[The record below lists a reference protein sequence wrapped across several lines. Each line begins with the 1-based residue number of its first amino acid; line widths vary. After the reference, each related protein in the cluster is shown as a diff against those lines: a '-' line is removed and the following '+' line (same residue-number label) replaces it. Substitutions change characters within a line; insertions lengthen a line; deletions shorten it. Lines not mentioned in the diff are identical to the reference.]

1 MVKQMIEKILRPFL
15 TSAMSVTELIRSAK
29 ANSLVEYASHTRAEP
44 RCLIENEIANIPEM
58 PDVARTM
65 LTIFSGYYLASVSIA
80 TNVGDVNVIK
90 QLDKVNPNRRV
101 SNSIG
106 MPVDALI
113 AMEAYENGLPDPTKP
128 IKLPAFESADS
139 EDSSGTTLGRNT
151 IDLLKAADQLSVG
164 KTLEVEFNSQG
175 ERRTIVVNARLQ
187 TQLATSDALANIL
200 SIGSIDNSV
209 KERYHKWR
217 AGDLEMVKDLILC
230 RDIFVNHRKA
240 LINDNTGYYAQARAA
255 NKANKISAILSQN
268 PSVANYS
275 TIFIIS
281 QDTVNK
287 LQRETG
293 YKLDNFQQREKIFG
307 KTFAM
312 MIAVVEPKWQDVT
325 IYHHSINRPTTV
337 SFKDMKGIGKSGSGD
352 EVSQVLEAYRIGDA
366 PKF

>member
-1 MVKQMIEKILRPFL
+1 MIEQILRPFL
-15 TSAMSVTELIRSAK
+15 TSAMSVTELVRSTK
-29 ANSLVEYASHTRAEP
+29 ANSLAEYASHTRAEP
-44 RCLIENEIANIPEM
+44 NCLIESEISTLPEM
-58 PDVARTM
+58 PDIARTA

-80 TNVGDVNVIK
+80 TNVGDINIIK

-106 MPVDALI
+106 MPIDTLI
-113 AMEAYENGLPDPTKP
+113 AMEAYENGLPDPSKP
-128 IKLPAFESADS
+128 MRLPSMETADS
-139 EDSSGTTLGRNT
+139 NESSGSTLGRNT
-151 IDLLKAADQLSVG
+151 IDLIKAADQLSVG

-175 ERRTIVVNARLQ
+175 ETRTVVVNARLQ
-187 TQLATSDALANIL
+187 VQLATADALGNIL

-217 AGDLEMVKDLILC
+217 AGDLEMVKDIILC
-230 RDIFVNHRKA
+230 RDIYVNHRKA
-240 LINDNTGYYAQARAA
+240 LVSDNTGYYAAARAS
-255 NKANKISAILSQN
+255 NKANKMSAILSQN

-275 TIFIIS
+275 SIFIIS

-312 MIAVVEPKWQDVT
+312 LIIVVEPQWKDVT

-337 SFKDMKGIGKSGSGD
+337 SFKDMKAIGKSGSGD